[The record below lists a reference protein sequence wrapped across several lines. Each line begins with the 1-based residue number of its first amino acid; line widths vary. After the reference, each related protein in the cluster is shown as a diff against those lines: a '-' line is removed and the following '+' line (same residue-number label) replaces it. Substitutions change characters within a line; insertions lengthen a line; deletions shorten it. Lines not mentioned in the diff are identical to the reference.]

1 MAVLCSLSI
10 SSYSRVDSSSSRRN
24 VVGACFFSMFLVA
37 YTEAVSFLL
46 FQFNIKVQSAVFF
59 GSIESNLARQRQQQQ
74 QPLMTTLTLTSIDS
88 MRELLLLN

>member
-1 MAVLCSLSI
+1 MLWELVS
-10 SSYSRVDSSSSRRN
+10 
-24 VVGACFFSMFLVA
+24 FSVFLVVA

-59 GSIESNLARQRQQQQ
+59 GSIESNFARQRQQQ
-74 QPLMTTLTLTSIDS
+74 PLMTTTLTLTSIDS